1 VLQYLEGLKDVEADQ
16 QGNRSFLLLQSSN
29 LIFANLMISALVAL
43 TAQLEAAEKV
53 LSKEKA
59 GRLATDQSLAMETA
73 TRQVNDQSLS
83 ASEEAKNA
91 LAQDL
96 QSAQAS
102 LIATTEKLTSK
113 SSALDFVVIREREA
127 EIKLQATEEKI
138 KSQEQS
144 LVSTRKVLYSR
155 EFSSS
160 MVISLVVPNA
170 MVLVKNHMPEFDA
183 EILQK
188 DFMVD
193 DARREALV
201 DSAYD
206 TAQYFVSLYDFS
218 ALVESDD
225 NASPDIL

>member
-59 GRLATDQSLAMETA
+59 AQLATDQSLAMETA
-73 TRQVNDQSLS
+73 TRQVIDQSLS
-83 ASEEAKNA
+83 ASEEAKDA

-138 KSQEQS
+138 KAQEQS
-144 LVSTRKVLYSR
+144 LVSTRKVL
-155 EFSSS
+155 
-160 MVISLVVPNA
+160 
-170 MVLVKNHMPEFDA
+170 
-183 EILQK
+183 
-188 DFMVD
+188 
-193 DARREALV
+193 
-201 DSAYD
+201 
-206 TAQYFVSLYDFS
+206 
-218 ALVESDD
+218 
-225 NASPDIL
+225 